1 MSNRLEH
8 NMNDKQKKIFDY
20 LYFGFLIIATINLFF
35 MTTTFE
41 YKEYQFVLQA
51 IQIVLQ
57 FTVIVKVALE
67 WRTEWSNKDILIG
80 VLTAGILLACAYK
93 FGNED
98 AFAYA
103 FLIIGAKGIDKK
115 KILKVFLIVN
125 IIMFVSTIG
134 FCLMGVLPN
143 ITTYRSTNS
152 THARMALG
160 FIYTTSLSAH
170 FLTMVVCYVMVREK
184 RISIIEIILI
194 GISSGVIYYL
204 TEARIAS
211 FAIALIFCGLVV
223 AKICYVKNIEFKL
236 IRIPVLKYSLI
247 LSSALLMVISVLVGV
262 FYDFDSTAWIKINNI
277 LSQRPIA
284 NAITFNRY
292 PLSLL
297 GEHVIPHCDVYDEMD
312 QLPAYYYIIN
322 CSYINVLFTIGVLGA
337 GVVLFIWTYNSYKE
351 AKCDNYMN
359 LFVMA
364 IMALFFFF
372 EQRMFDFVYN
382 PLLILLLVDFDIE
395 HNFTKNDIRVFDN
408 FKESNSVLRCVLTG
422 VVIAFTV
429 EVVLFNYKSI
439 STFLYEGT
447 TIDSAEVQSV
457 GFFKNIN
464 NDMYEY
470 STLEPMIIL
479 TGLTTYDDLE
489 SIFVDMG
496 FRTKEDNYYYRQIEN
511 VQYSVDYYY
520 SYDNSGTY
528 DYLGTV
534 EIDSSKRISGFL
546 ETPVVKGPT
555 YNLLMQFHF
564 PADYY
569 VDIFSWEF
577 NGPKPFDINYLRI
590 IIMWPIIFGMICVV
604 AKIRN
609 KKLKIIE

>member
-1 MSNRLEH
+1 VSNRLEN
-8 NMNDKQKKIFDY
+8 NMSDKQKKIFEY
-20 LYFGFLIIATINLFF
+20 MYFALLIITTINLFLL
-35 MTTTFE
+35 TTTFQYE
-41 YKEYQFVLQA
+41 GYLFLLRT
-51 IQIVLQ
+51 IQLILQ
-57 FTVIVKVALE
+57 FTVVVKVALE
-67 WRTEWSNKDILIG
+67 WKIRWSNKDILIG
-80 VLTAGILLACAYK
+80 VLTAGILLAGACK
-93 FGNED
+93 FSNED

-103 FLIIGAKGIDKK
+103 FLIMGAKGIDKK
-115 KILKVFLIVN
+115 KILKVFFIVN
-125 IIMFVSTIG
+125 MILYVVTIG
-134 FCLMGVLPN
+134 SCLIGILPN
-143 ITTYRSTNS
+143 TTTYRSIDS

-170 FLTMVVCYVMVREK
+170 FLTMIVCYVMIREK
-184 RISIIEIILI
+184 KISIIEIILI

-236 IRIPVLKYSLI
+236 IRIPMIKCSLI
-247 LSSALLMVISVLVGV
+247 LSSAILMVISILAGV
-262 FYDFDSTAWIKINNI
+262 FYDFDSEAWSKINDI

-297 GEHVIPHCDVYDEMD
+297 GEHVRPHCDVYDEMD
-312 QLPAYYYIIN
+312 QLPVYYYIIN
-322 CSYINVLFTIGVLGA
+322 CSYINVLFTIGILGA
-337 GVVLFIWTYNSYKE
+337 CAVLFIWIYNSYRE
-351 AKCDNYMN
+351 AKSDNYMN
-359 LFVMA
+359 LFIMA
-364 IMALFFFF
+364 VLALFFFF

-382 PLLILLLVDFDIE
+382 PLLVFLFVDFDTDYFNEKKDIGLLD
-395 HNFTKNDIRVFDN
+395 KNKDG
-408 FKESNSVLRCVLTG
+408 NSFFRSILTG
-422 VVIAFTV
+422 LVIAFAF
-429 EVVLFNYKSI
+429 EGVVFNYKSV
-439 STFLYEGT
+439 STYLYEGT
-447 TIDSAEVQSV
+447 TIDSAEVYNE
-457 GFFKNIN
+457 GFYENSN

-470 STLEPMIIL
+470 STLEPMMIL

-534 EIDSSKRISGFL
+534 EIDSSKRISGFI

-569 VDIFSWEF
+569 IDIFSWEF
-577 NGPKPFDINYLRI
+577 NGPKPFDINYFRI
-590 IIMWPIIFGMICVV
+590 IIMWPIISGMICVV
-604 AKIRN
+604 AKIGN
-609 KKLKIIE
+609 KKIEIIE